1 MFHVEQS
8 PIGRKENVIEFLKR
22 YRGETGLPDST
33 VIQYEGAVP
42 GLSVPFIAKD
52 GRLEFKEWTETTAM
66 TVRGGDSV
74 AVRLE
79 IGHG

>member
-1 MFHVEQS
+1 MQQPQRELFETKVDS
-8 PIGRKENVIEFLKR
+8 IFIE
-22 YRGETGLPDST
+22 
-33 VIQYEGAVP
+33 YEGVVP
-42 GLSVPFIAKD
+42 GLSVPFITSE
-52 GRLEFKEWTETTAM
+52 GRLDFKEWTETQAV